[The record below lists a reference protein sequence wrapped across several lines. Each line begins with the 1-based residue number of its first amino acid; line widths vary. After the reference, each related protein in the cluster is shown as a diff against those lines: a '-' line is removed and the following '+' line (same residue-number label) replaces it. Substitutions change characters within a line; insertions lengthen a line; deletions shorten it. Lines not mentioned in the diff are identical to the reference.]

1 VREAL
6 PSFGVLEHIPKRR
19 ILTSGGV
26 PMKTCMRTIN
36 AAMVAIVLVTS
47 AAAQDSKCP
56 VGLKYVGRLHYETN
70 ADNGHETKTVA
81 FPVGIGLDPTYQQSN
96 LKCSG
101 GGSDA
106 RCDLTNADVPRGLHL
121 AMSGDEAACPGL
133 VGDRKGWAVN
143 RPINLTALQVS
154 GNTVEQFGF
163 SANLSCTHGTN
174 ACGGCNVDVKV
185 CAKLLTP
192 PAKKHHPATGS
203 SGQ

>member
-1 VREAL
+1 
-6 PSFGVLEHIPKRR
+6 
-19 ILTSGGV
+19 
-26 PMKTCMRTIN
+26 MKTCLQTLS
-36 AAMVAIVLVTS
+36 AAIIAIVLVTS
-47 AAAQDSKCP
+47 AAAQDNKCP
-56 VGLKYVGRLHYETN
+56 AGLKYLGRLHYETN
-70 ADNGHETKTVA
+70 AENEHETKTVA
-81 FPVGIGLDPTYQQSN
+81 FPVGIGLDPKYQQSN

-133 VGDRKGWAVN
+133 VGERKGWAVT
-143 RPINLTALQVS
+143 RPINLTALQVG

-163 SANLSCTHGTN
+163 SANLSCTHGSN

-185 CAKLLTP
+185 CGKILTP
-192 PAKKHHPATGS
+192 VAKKHHQTTGS